1 MPLHGFDVH
10 LCRQGL
16 RPLPLLPK
24 GWGAPLLATRQGS
37 PPPIHKVR
45 DRSASLQSGGP
56 LPCSHMV
63 GDSPPSHK
71 VGEGT
76 PHTRGGPFHKVDE
89 APPPLPPGG
98 GGSPCHKMGDPLPCH
113 KVRGRGGLLVT
124 RCGRGPPPHCHNLG
138 NLLISTRK
146 GGSQLATKGRGVG
159 WGGGPLF
166 RHLFSRA

>member
-16 RPLPLLPK
+16 RPLPLLPQ
-24 GWGAPLLATRQGS
+24 GWGAPLLDTRQGS
-37 PPPIHKVR
+37 PPAFHKVR
-45 DRSASLQSGGP
+45 DPSSSPQSGGP
-56 LPCSHMV
+56 LPFSHMV

-71 VGEGT
+71 EGEGT
-76 PHTRGGPFHKVDE
+76 PHTRWGLFHKVDE
-89 APPPLPPGG
+89 APPPPASRWGWLPLPQDGG
-98 GGSPCHKMGDPLPCH
+98 PSPLPQGSGEGGAPCH
-113 KVRGRGGLLVT
+113 KVWEGT
-124 RCGRGPPPHCHNLG
+124 PPPCHKLG
-138 NLLISTRK
+138 NLPISTRK